1 MRRMATRK
9 KPDDEAAEPAPI
21 APRKSHPPVLMW
33 VNDSFACV
41 EIVDA
46 PPPNPRD
53 GVCRCEACHASL
65 TADWAARFL
74 P

>member
-1 MRRMATRK
+1 MRHMATRK
-9 KPDDEAAEPAPI
+9 TPENEVPAEPPQA
-21 APRKSHPPVLMW
+21 APRASRTPVLLW
-33 VNDSFACV
+33 GTEALSCV

-46 PPPNPRD
+46 PPRNPRD

-74 P
+74 

>member
-1 MRRMATRK
+1 MATRK
-9 KPDDEAAEPAPI
+9 TKDDEATTPAPQ
-21 APRKSHPPVLMW
+21 APRKPRTSVMMW
-33 VNDSFACV
+33 VDGTFACV

-53 GVCRCEACHASL
+53 GVCRCDACHASL